1 MSEQEVVDGRK
12 QTVEMDSAY
21 HLVTVY
27 KPSAAVSSSRKRYLE
42 SSWQGQS
49 ESRDTAKEFTFDAVY
64 PPVASQSQIYEEA
77 AYPIVENVLEGYNGE
92 RLKLCDWM
100 RTIAVGTIF
109 AYGQTGTG
117 KTHTMVGPSGG
128 KKSEPRDK

>member
-27 KPSAAVSSSRKRYLE
+27 KPSAA
-42 SSWQGQS
+42 
-49 ESRDTAKEFTFDAVY
+49 SRDTAKEFTFDAVY

-77 AYPIVENVLEGYNGE
+77 AYPIVENVLEGYNG
-92 RLKLCDWM
+92 
-100 RTIAVGTIF
+100 TIF

-128 KKSEPRDK
+128 KKSDTVSFREHLSIFLRASMRAADRIF